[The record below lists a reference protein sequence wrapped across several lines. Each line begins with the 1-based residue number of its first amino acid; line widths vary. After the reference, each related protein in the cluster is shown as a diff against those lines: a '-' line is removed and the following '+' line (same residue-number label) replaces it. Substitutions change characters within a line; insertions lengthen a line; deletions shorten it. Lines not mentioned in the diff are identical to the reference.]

1 MIRVAMQ
8 SQDTA
13 HEAAHGRRRRRGAA
27 ARGGCPAALDG
38 TLREQR
44 RIVSEIEARLNQEL
58 DRFHEELDAAIRSL
72 RDDVGTAV
80 AVLRGDVAAATP
92 SCGATSRSAWP
103 RGEPMLLDDRRRQRR
118 DGSSTRGW
126 GRVLS
131 VQDDAALAA
140 LLTRNDVDDVTRHF
154 HPFELTAQTA
164 HALVTEARR

>member
-13 HEAAHGRRRRRGAA
+13 HEGAHGPEEIVEELRRAVAA
-27 ARGGCPAALDG
+27 LAALDG

-80 AVLRGDVAAATP
+80 AVLRGDVAAAT
-92 SCGATSRSAWP
+92 A
-103 RGEPMLLDDRRRQRR
+103 ELRR
-118 DGSSTRGW
+118 DVEKRLGEG
-126 GRVLS
+126 
-131 VQDDAALAA
+131 
-140 LLTRNDVDDVTRHF
+140 
-154 HPFELTAQTA
+154 
-164 HALVTEARR
+164 